1 MFCEPLSPG
10 DDVVMAVKEIS
21 PVTPLSLFTASKQ
34 IQFLTTLKRI
44 RFSGKLVLS
53 EPEGQQWQFFLHL
66 GRIMYATGGT
76 HPVRRWQRNLALYCP
91 QSPTL
96 RLTLERDLAK
106 IDTSSVP
113 LCWQYQLLSLWTQQQ
128 KITSQQAAHI
138 IHAAIAE
145 VLFDVAQARR
155 ATYQIQAYNSFS
167 TPLALIDVEQAIAEV
182 EEQWQV
188 WRNDRVADY
197 SPNLAP
203 IIKQPEQLRKHTSP
217 STYQSLTQLLD
228 GKHTLRDLAVH
239 LKRDVLQLTRSFFPY
254 IQSGLMEL
262 VSIPDLPTPV
272 GGRVSETPSTPV
284 AHSGG
289 LVACVDDS
297 PLICQTMEKLLLAAG
312 YRYIS
317 VTDGM
322 RAIATLLARKPDVI
336 FLDLV
341 MPNTNGYEICSQL
354 RKLACFQDT
363 PIIILT
369 GNDGLVDRVRAK
381 LVGASDFLSKPIDAD
396 IVLNTIRKHLKQRAI
411 RH

>member
-1 MFCEPLSPG
+1 
-10 DDVVMAVKEIS
+10 MAVKEIPS
-21 PVTPLSLFTASKQ
+21 VTPLSLFTASKQ
-34 IQFLTTLKRI
+34 IQFLATLKRI

-53 EPEGQQWQFFLHL
+53 EPEGQQWLFFLHL

-76 HPVRRWQRNLALYCP
+76 HPVRRWQRNLAVYCP

-96 RLTLERDLAK
+96 RLTLERDLARM
-106 IDTSSVP
+106 DTTPVSV
-113 LCWQYQLLSLWTQQQ
+113 CWQYQLLSLWTQQQ
-128 KITSQQAAHI
+128 KITSEQAAKI

-155 ATYQIQAYNSFS
+155 ATYQIHPNNSFS
-167 TPLALIDVEQAIAEV
+167 TPLALIDVEHAIAEV
-182 EEQWQV
+182 EEHWYV

-217 STYQSLTQLLD
+217 AAYQSLSQLLD

-254 IQSGLMEL
+254 IQLGFMEL

-272 GGRVSETPSTPV
+272 GGKVSETPSTPV
-284 AHSGG
+284 VHTGG

-297 PLICQTMEKLLLAAG
+297 PLVCQTMEKLLLAAG

-354 RKLACFQDT
+354 RKLACFQNT
-363 PIIILT
+363 PIVILT

-396 IVLNTIRKHLKQRAI
+396 IVLNTLRKHLKQGAI
-411 RH
+411 SH

>member
-1 MFCEPLSPG
+1 MFCEPLSHG
-10 DDVVMAVKEIS
+10 DDVVMAVKEIP

-128 KITSQQAAHI
+128 KITAQQAAHI

-167 TPLALIDVEQAIAEV
+167 TPLALIDVEQVIAEV

-203 IIKQPEQLRKHTSP
+203 YHQATRTTPETHIT
-217 STYQSLTQLLD
+217 
-228 GKHTLRDLAVH
+228 VN
-239 LKRDVLQLTRSFFPY
+239 
-254 IQSGLMEL
+254 
-262 VSIPDLPTPV
+262 LP
-272 GGRVSETPSTPV
+272 
-284 AHSGG
+284 
-289 LVACVDDS
+289 
-297 PLICQTMEKLLLAAG
+297 
-312 YRYIS
+312 
-317 VTDGM
+317 
-322 RAIATLLARKPDVI
+322 KPD
-336 FLDLV
+336 
-341 MPNTNGYEICSQL
+341 S
-354 RKLACFQDT
+354 
-363 PIIILT
+363 
-369 GNDGLVDRVRAK
+369 
-381 LVGASDFLSKPIDAD
+381 
-396 IVLNTIRKHLKQRAI
+396 AI
-411 RH
+411 RRKTYSPRLSGAPKTGCVATHPFLFPLHSIGVDGIG

>member
-1 MFCEPLSPG
+1 
-10 DDVVMAVKEIS
+10 MAVKEIP

-34 IQFLTTLKRI
+34 IQFLATLKRI

-53 EPEGQQWQFFLHL
+53 EPEGQQWLFFLHL

-76 HPVRRWQRNLALYCP
+76 HPVRRWQRNLAVYCP

-96 RLTLERDLAK
+96 RLTLERDLARM
-106 IDTSSVP
+106 DTTSVP

-145 VLFDVAQARR
+145 VLFDVAQAKR
-155 ATYQIQAYNSFS
+155 ATYQIQANNSFS
-167 TPLALIDVEQAIAEV
+167 TPLALIDIEHAIAEV
-182 EEQWQV
+182 EEHWQV

-217 STYQSLTQLLD
+217 AAYQSLTQLLD

-254 IQSGLMEL
+254 IQLGFMEL
-262 VSIPDLPTPV
+262 VRIPDLPTPV
-272 GGRVSETPSTPV
+272 GGKVSETPSTPV
-284 AHSGG
+284 VHTGG

-297 PLICQTMEKLLLAAG
+297 PLVCQTMEKLLLAAG
-312 YRYIS
+312 YRYFS

-381 LVGASDFLSKPIDAD
+381 LVGASDFLTKPIDAD
-396 IVLNTIRKHLKQRAI
+396 IVLNTLRKHLKQGAI
-411 RH
+411 SH